1 MDLTMRIVTENGE
14 VGQTE
19 ARALLALIDQLPA
32 SHREVLLI
40 VDVHGYDYAEAMHR
54 LALPMST
61 IKSHL
66 CQARVALRDGLVAAK
81 LMTR

>member
-1 MDLTMRIVTENGE
+1 
-14 VGQTE
+14 
-19 ARALLALIDQLPA
+19 
-32 SHREVLLI
+32 VLLI

-66 CQARVALRDGLVAAK
+66 CQARVALRDGLVAAR